1 MTTQRKVAIKKSA
14 NKTKHRRAMANPKV
28 QELVS
33 NLARDWAAT
42 DHLERDARLRE
53 LAAHGCSARGL
64 GKVLGHSASS
74 ILREVAPEER
84 PKTDRN
90 VEEAR
95 ASAQEAVSQRANAE
109 RDECQRQRIIEEEK
123 TGALSDEVATVIL
136 MFCRT
141 GQGLPETPILP
152 GEVPLLLS
160 TAKKYLSLFEAS
172 ARRLVR
178 VPKELELK
186 ELFALTRPDVE
197 EGDPPMEHRGKWIAN
212 VVWAKA
218 PERRIWERA
227 LSKAVD
233 RAGELRP
240 PKLKTD
246 PYRDSAVQ
254 LVTSTDSTVR
264 PHRETDARDLERQG
278 RPTTPPPKRP

>member
-1 MTTQRKVAIKKSA
+1 
-14 NKTKHRRAMANPKV
+14 
-28 QELVS
+28 
-33 NLARDWAAT
+33 
-42 DHLERDARLRE
+42 
-53 LAAHGCSARGL
+53 
-64 GKVLGHSASS
+64 
-74 ILREVAPEER
+74 
-84 PKTDRN
+84 
-90 VEEAR
+90 
-95 ASAQEAVSQRANAE
+95 
-109 RDECQRQRIIEEEK
+109 
-123 TGALSDEVATVIL
+123 
-136 MFCRT
+136 MFSRT

-227 LSKAVD
+227 LCKAVD
-233 RAGELRP
+233 RAGELTP
-240 PKLKTD
+240 PRSQAD
-246 PYRDSAVQ
+246 RDRDRKQRLPTIAD
-254 LVTSTDSTVR
+254 LPVR
-264 PHRETDARDLERQG
+264 LNRDIGARALGRQG

>member
-14 NKTKHRRAMANPKV
+14 NKTKHQRAMANPKV

-33 NLARDWAAT
+33 NLARDWAAI

-136 MFCRT
+136 EFCRA

-152 GEVPLLLS
+152 GDVPLLLS
-160 TAKKYLSLFEAS
+160 TAERYLSNFEAS
-172 ARRLVR
+172 DRRPVR
-178 VPKELELK
+178 IPEDMDLK
-186 ELFALTRPDVE
+186 EIFRLARPDAQK
-197 EGDPPMEHRGKWIAN
+197 GDPWIEHQAKWLAN

-218 PERRIWERA
+218 PERRIWKPA
-227 LSKAVD
+227 LRKAVG
-233 RAGELRP
+233 RAGELTP
-240 PKLKTD
+240 PLSQAD
-246 PYRDSAVQ
+246 RDRDRKER
-254 LVTSTDSTVR
+254 LSTIADLPVR
-264 PHRETDARDLERQG
+264 LNRDIGARALGRQG
-278 RPTTPPPKRP
+278 RPTKPPAERL